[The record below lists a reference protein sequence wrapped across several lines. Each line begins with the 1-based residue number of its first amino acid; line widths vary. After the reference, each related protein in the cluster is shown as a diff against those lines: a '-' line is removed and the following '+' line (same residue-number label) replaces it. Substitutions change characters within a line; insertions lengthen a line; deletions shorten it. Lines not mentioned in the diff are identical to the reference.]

1 MTTGERIKAARKKK
15 GMTQAELANKLGI
28 SFVGVS
34 QWENDIR
41 NPKYETLEKIAKELD
56 VGVWELKGVTVTSIG
71 DVIAEL
77 RDERDISATQLSAMT
92 DIPLQRV
99 QEFEFSS
106 AVPTI
111 EELSKLA
118 AALRVPVSA
127 FYDKSPHL
135 SKFDTQLI
143 SEAIDVAFRAVYRKQ
158 GDIALE
164 DDPAYQILVRIDNAL
179 SELNPK
185 GQQVAVERVEEL
197 TKIPDYRKAEDK

>member
-1 MTTGERIKAARKKK
+1 MTTGERIKAARKKR
-15 GMTQAELANKLGI
+15 GMTQAELASKLGI

-41 NPKYETLEKIAKELD
+41 NPKYETLEKIAKVLD
-56 VGVWELKGVTVTSIG
+56 VDVWELKGVTVTSIG

-77 RDERDISATQLSAMT
+77 REERDISATQLSAMT

-127 FYDKSPHL
+127 FYDKSPHIL
-135 SKFDTQLI
+135 KFDTKLI
-143 SEAIDVAFRAVYRKQ
+143 SEAIDVAIRSMRPDLSSDTLK
-158 GDIALE
+158 
-164 DDPAYQILVRIDNAL
+164 DDPAYQALVRIDNAL
-179 SELNPK
+179 SQLNPK

-197 TKIPDYRKAEDK
+197 TKIPDYQLAEDK